1 MVSTVGV
8 KRLRREKRQT
18 AVYQY
23 QKDGRYF
30 AQIAEGLKEV
40 GAEELSELGAE
51 DVRPEFSGIRFW
63 ADKSTLYRINYQ
75 TRLLSRCLAP
85 LISFACH
92 DTDSLYQKAKQI
104 EWEAFFAEGNTF
116 AVSGSVS
123 DSTISHSKYA
133 ALRLKD
139 AVADYFREKTGQR
152 PDVSVRNPDIL
163 LNLHIRNDKAVISLD
178 TSGGALHRRGYREET
193 VSAPM
198 QETVAAAIIRFSE
211 WDGSV
216 PLYDPLCGS
225 GTLLCEALMRYSNI
239 PAGVFRNRFGFEFL
253 PDFDGA
259 VWKQVKKEA
268 DGCIRELPK
277 ELIAGSDVSAE
288 AVSAARIN
296 LMGLHYGNSVSVE
309 RADFRKLPAL
319 EGHVIV
325 TNPPYGIRMGRDE
338 NLEVFYKNM
347 GDFLKQKCKGSAAF
361 VYFGE
366 REYIKKIGL
375 KASWK
380 KPIKAGGLD
389 GRLVKYE
396 MY

>member
-1 MVSTVGV
+1 MVSADWV
-8 KRLRREKRQT
+8 KRPKKEKRQAT
-18 AVYQY
+18 VYQY
-23 QKDGRYF
+23 QRDGRYF
-30 AQIAEGLKEV
+30 GQIADSLKEA
-40 GAEELSELGAE
+40 GAKELVELGAE
-51 DVRPEFSGIRFW
+51 DVRPDFSGIHFR
-63 ADKSTLYRINYQ
+63 ADKSTLYRINYL

-85 LISFACH
+85 LISIACH
-92 DTDSLYQKAKQI
+92 DTDTLYQKTKEI
-104 EWEAFFAEGNTF
+104 EWEDFFTQNNTF
-116 AVSGSVS
+116 AVSGNVS
-123 DSTISHSKYA
+123 DSAISHSKYA

-139 AVADYFREKTGQR
+139 AVVDYFREKTGQR
-152 PDVSVRNPDIL
+152 PNVSVRNPDIL

-198 QETVAAAIIRFSE
+198 QETVAAAIIRFSQ

-239 PAGVFRNRFGFEFL
+239 PAGIFRKRYGFEFL
-253 PDFDGA
+253 PDFDGT
-259 VWKQVKKEA
+259 VWKREKKEA
-268 DGCIRELPK
+268 DGHIRQLPK
-277 ELIAGSDVSAE
+277 GLIAGSDVSAE
-288 AVSAARIN
+288 AVSAARTN
-296 LMGLHYGNSVSVE
+296 LMGLHFGNNVSVE
-309 RADFRKLPAL
+309 EADFRKLPAL

-338 NLEVFYKNM
+338 NLEIFYKNL

-366 REYIKKIGL
+366 RKYIKKIGL

-396 MY
+396 IY